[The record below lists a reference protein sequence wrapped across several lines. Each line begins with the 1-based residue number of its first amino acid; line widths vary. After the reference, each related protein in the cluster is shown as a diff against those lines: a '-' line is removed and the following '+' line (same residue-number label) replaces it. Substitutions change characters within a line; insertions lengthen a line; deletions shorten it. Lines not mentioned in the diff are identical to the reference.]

1 MKLLVHGVGVGLR
14 LPVPSGDAL
23 LQSDAVIVQL
33 LTSDGMCWQSR
44 YDPAPIVNRADY
56 FKDKCGLGRQGG
68 C

>member
-1 MKLLVHGVGVGLR
+1 
-14 LPVPSGDAL
+14 VPSGDAL
-23 LQSDAVIVQL
+23 LQPDAVIVQL